1 MQFYQKR
8 DFGALVSDT
17 FSFFKIFGKNY
28 FKNYISLN
36 GILLILL
43 VVLYVVGYRNIFAQ
57 MISGNTSGQ
66 SYYFEQYFQE
76 NMVIMVVFGLLF
88 LLVGLTFVFLIY
100 TLPVLYLKRL
110 VEFGEKDI
118 TVNQLL
124 SDFKKNFWKF
134 VKFILGAFFIILP
147 ITMLL
152 MVASFFLMFII
163 IGFFLLLLLFP
174 FLSNVINFTLYDY
187 FNTDRGFFGSLSYA
201 LRSQFSYSNGRI
213 KSPFWKYWASSTVM
227 YIIVQILSG
236 LILMVPM
243 IIMGLSA
250 LTVPQGSGSDGFA
263 DFFSSGLGIIF
274 FILYAISILFTFILM
289 NANYINAGL
298 MYYYSRLDLH
308 RQEDFNE
315 IESIGS
321 HEI

>member
-36 GILLILL
+36 GVLLILL
-43 VVLYVVGYRNIFAQ
+43 VVLYVVGYKNIFAQ
-57 MISGNTSGQ
+57 MISGNTAGQ
-66 SYYFEQYFQE
+66 SYYLEQYFQE
-76 NMVIMVVFGLLF
+76 NVVIMVVFGLLF
-88 LLVGLTFVFLIY
+88 LFVGLTFVFLIY
-100 TLPVLYLKRL
+100 TFPVLYLRRL

-243 IIMGLSA
+243 FIMGLSA
-250 LTVPQGSGSDGFA
+250 LTVPQGSGSDGFT

-274 FILYAISILFTFILM
+274 FVLYAISILFTFILM

-298 MYYYSRLDLH
+298 MYYDSRLDLH